1 MSAYFSPSVL
11 ADVTE
16 TYGTPV
22 ALFTLAVIAVNT
34 GVIPSSPLGPGVDSM
49 LLKSMITFL
58 PLTEIILELSFV
70 IALISVITLGSALFH
85 CVTLSEVIP
94 SRTVLFA

>member
-34 GVIPSSPLGPGVDSM
+34 GVIPLGPGVNSM
-49 LLKSMITFL
+49 
-58 PLTEIILELSFV
+58 SF
-70 IALISVITLGSALFH
+70 IAV
-85 CVTLSEVIP
+85 
-94 SRTVLFA
+94 SRY